1 MSPARIAVLVFAAV
15 PWMGA
20 ASPLLK
26 GRVVDDSG
34 APVADARV
42 SARAVPDASPVETSS
57 NAAGAFELALPR
69 EGRYLVTAE
78 HVGYFRLQDRPVE
91 AGAEGAEVTLVLT
104 PQREVFQS
112 VEVGES
118 PSPVDPDQTYR
129 EERLS
134 GTEVND
140 IPYPASHS
148 LRNAMKLMPGVVED
162 ASGGL
167 HFQGGA
173 EYQTEYTLDGFDIG
187 DPANGRY
194 NTLLA
199 VEGIRSL
206 DLTTGRPAPEYGRGS
221 AGTLEIRPETGTDK
235 FRFTVTN
242 FLPGFDTHDGVN
254 LGDWTPRAGFSGP
267 LVRGRAWFSDSL
279 NGEYNRGYVSGL
291 PAGQDTSTFWTAD
304 NLFHAQAN
312 LTHANILFGDFLSDY
327 AHQAHSGL
335 DARDP
340 VSTTTEQRSTEW
352 LGAVRDMQFWGR
364 GSVLETGF
372 GWQATG
378 NDSIPQGSQPYI
390 LSPNGRSGNYFAT
403 MLNHGRRAQFFAKW
417 SAPAA
422 HFGGRHQFQFGG
434 DVQRLGFTADI
445 HRTEFEIVGL
455 DGLPTSTTSFT
466 GSGSYSLPDTTVALS
481 ARDHWQPRERLAI
494 DLGLRGDWF
503 ESIHR
508 AGMAPRISVAWSPT
522 PSAHTKLTGGYAIIH
537 EPPNLALLSR
547 PLDQEAV
554 TTPYDASGVPQTPVV
569 SAFRMGSHLAMP
581 RYANWSAGLERD
593 FGHSLSARA
602 EWLRKRGRD
611 GFVYASATPSATM
624 DPGVLG
630 YQAGG
635 IYVLSNQRRD
645 SYDEAAITLRQS
657 FGDQYEWMASYV
669 RSSAVSNAVLDVSID
684 QPQQVTA
691 NSGPVPWDAPNRLLS
706 WAYLPFPFLDRK
718 KWALSCLADWRSGFP
733 FSAVTADGAISG
745 TVDSHRYP
753 EAFDLNLYVERRFTL
768 RGYRLALRGGVNN
781 ATDHRNPTA
790 VSNTVGSSDYL
801 QFYGDEGRH
810 FVVRIR
816 VLGKPRI

>member
-1 MSPARIAVLVFAAV
+1 MSPARTAVLVLAAV
-15 PWMGA
+15 PWMAA
-20 ASPLLK
+20 ASPLLR

-34 APVADARV
+34 APVANARV
-42 SARAVPDASPVETSS
+42 SARTGPDASSAEATS

-69 EGRYLVTAE
+69 EGRYLVSAE

-91 AGAEGAEVTLVLT
+91 AGAEGAEVTLVLN

-118 PSPVDPDQTYR
+118 PSPVDPDQTHR

-148 LRNAMKLMPGVVED
+148 LRNAMKLMPGVVQD
-162 ASGGL
+162 ASGGV
-167 HFQGGA
+167 HFHGGA
-173 EYQTEYTLDGFDIG
+173 EYQTGYTLDGFDIG
-187 DPANGRY
+187 DPANGRL

-206 DLTTGRPAPEYGRGS
+206 DLTTAREAPEYGRAS
-221 AGTLEIRPETGTDK
+221 AGTLAILPENGTDK
-235 FRFTVTN
+235 LHFTATN
-242 FLPGFDTHDGVN
+242 FVPGLSTHGGFNV
-254 LGDWTPRAGFSGP
+254 GDWTPRAGFSGP
-267 LVRGRAWFSDSL
+267 LARGRAWFSDSF
-279 NGEYNRGYVSGL
+279 NGEYNRGYITGL
-291 PAGQDTSTFWTAD
+291 PAGQDTNTFWTAD

-312 LTHANILFGDFLSDY
+312 LTPANILFGDFLSDF

-352 LGAVRDMQFWGR
+352 LGGVRDMQSWGR

-378 NDSIPQGSQPYI
+378 NHGIPQGRQPYI
-390 LSPNGRSGNYFAT
+390 LSPNGRSGNYFADSLT
-403 MLNHGRRAQFFAKW
+403 HGRRAQFFAKW

-422 HFGGRHQFQFGG
+422 HFGGRHQFQFGA

-455 DGLPTSTTSFT
+455 SGLPSSITSFT
-466 GSGSYSLPDTTVALS
+466 GSGSFSRPDTAAALF
-481 ARDHWQPRERLAI
+481 AADHWQPIRRLAI
-494 DLGLRGDWF
+494 DLGVREDWF

-508 AGMAPRISVAWSPT
+508 AALAPRISLAWSPAAGA
-522 PSAHTKLTGGYAIIH
+522 STKLTAGYAIVD
-537 EPPNLALLSR
+537 EPPNLALLAR
-547 PLDQEAV
+547 PLDQQSV
-554 TTPYDASGVPQTPVV
+554 TTPYDAAGNPGTPLV
-569 SAFRMGSHLAMP
+569 SVFRMGGNLAMP
-581 RYANWSAGLERD
+581 RYANWSAGLEHGFR
-593 FGHSLSARA
+593 HSISARA

-611 GFVYASATPSATM
+611 GLVYASQTPSAAM
-624 DPGVLG
+624 DPGAIG

-635 IYVLSNQRRD
+635 IYVLSNLRRD
-645 SYDEAAITLRQS
+645 AYDEAAIAVRQS
-657 FGDQYEWMASYV
+657 FGDQYEWLASYV
-669 RSSAVSNAVLDVSID
+669 RSRAVSNAVLDVTID

-691 NSGPVPWDAPNRLLS
+691 NSGPMPWDAPNRLLS
-706 WAYLPFPFLDRK
+706 WAYLPFPFLSRK
-718 KWALSCLADWRSGFP
+718 HWALSYLADWRSGFP
-733 FSAVTADGAISG
+733 FSIVDASGVVSG

-753 EAFDLNLYVERRFTL
+753 CAFDINLYIEWRFTL

-781 ATDHRNPTA
+781 ATEHRNPTTVA
-790 VSNTVGSSDYL
+790 NTIGSPNFL

-810 FVVRIR
+810 FEVRIR
-816 VLGKPRI
+816 MFGKPKI